1 MFVLLI
7 DGSATG
13 GGAASAGARRT
24 GRPPL
29 TERRRAAIRV
39 EIARQA
45 VRLFT
50 SKGVAGTSAG
60 EIAAAAG
67 LSVRTLWRHVPNKE
81 SAVWP
86 LLTAGIETVARL
98 LRAWPPGQ
106 GPEALLDDMERLRES
121 LAVDRWL
128 VCGGSWGSTLS
139 LAYAE
144 RHPARVSEMVLFGVT
159 TGRHSEVDWTFRGGL
174 ARFFPEQWGRLAAFA
189 REPDVVTA
197 IARLL
202 ADPDQRV
209 REDHPVLG

>member
-1 MFVLLI
+1 M
-7 DGSATG
+7 
-13 GGAASAGARRT
+13 
-24 GRPPL
+24 
-29 TERRRAAIRV
+29 

-106 GPEALLDDMERLRES
+106 GPEALLDDMERAGREVAADVPALLALVRLTRTEPGLRAVWLRAHDSAEPVFAAALAHRAGVSAES
-121 LAVDRWL
+121 LGVRVQAAMINGALRAAVEH
-128 VCGGSWGSTLS
+128 
-139 LAYAE
+139 YAS
-144 RHPARVSEMVLFGVT
+144 RHAPD
-159 TGRHSEVDWTFRGGL
+159 GRPESVYEDLNAAIRAALLTAAGGL
-174 ARFFPEQWGRLAAFA
+174 RP
-189 REPDVVTA
+189 
-197 IARLL
+197 
-202 ADPDQRV
+202 
-209 REDHPVLG
+209 